1 MDDEKLKVR
10 NIIKVLSLIV
20 SVIVIALV
28 HNYTTSNGRF
38 LLHEISQRLFYLPIV
53 YAAYNFGTRGGLVIA
68 LLSGVAYYVHIG
80 QHAGGTQAT
89 ILNQYVEIIM
99 FLVVGIFTGFLANAE
114 RSQRQRFEKAAVA
127 LDATSRELKN
137 AVDFLIEAN
146 RLMSVGKM
154 AAGMAHEI
162 RNPLSAIKG
171 AIEILEKEIPSGSSR
186 RKFVKVIEDETDRL
200 LRMTGEFLSFA
211 KPRPPSKASV
221 DLNQLI
227 KSVLEFVAN
236 QAAKANVRLTP
247 QFDRGLPSVYA
258 DAEQIKQVLLNLILN
273 AIRAMPE
280 GGKIEVGSRR
290 QAETVEMFVR
300 DYGVG
305 IEPDIA
311 DEIFDTFFTTQP
323 DGSGLGLSVAYQI
336 VKQHDGEI
344 ELVKTN
350 EPGSLFVVR
359 LPLVAREKHEEAKV
373 NSRHRR

>member
-10 NIIKVLSLIV
+10 NGIKVLGLIV
-20 SVIVIALV
+20 SVILIALV
-28 HNYTTSNGRF
+28 HNYTTSNSRF

-53 YAAYNFGTRGGLVIA
+53 YAAYSFGVNGGVSVA
-68 LLSGVAYYVHIG
+68 LLSGAGYYWHIAN
-80 QHAGGTQAT
+80 HAGDSPSA
-89 ILNQYVEIIM
+89 ILNQYVEIVM
-99 FLVVGIFTGFLANAE
+99 FFALGIFTGVLANAKKN
-114 RSQRQRFEKAAVA
+114 QRQRFEKAAA
-127 LDATSRELKN
+127 ELDATSKELKN
-137 AVDFLIEAN
+137 AVDFLIRAD

-171 AIEILEKEIPSGSSR
+171 AIEILEKEIPSGSAR

-200 LRMTGEFLSFA
+200 LRITSEFLSFA
-211 KPRPPSKASV
+211 RPRPPNKALI

-227 KSVLEFVAN
+227 KSVLDFAAS

-247 QFDRGLPSVYA
+247 QLDRGLPPVYA
-258 DAEQIKQVLLNLILN
+258 DGEQIKQVLLNLMLN
-273 AIRAMPE
+273 AVRAMPG
-280 GGKIEVGSRR
+280 GGKVEVGSRR
-290 QAETVEMFVR
+290 QAETVEIFVR
-300 DYGVG
+300 DYGIG
-305 IEPDIA
+305 IEPSIE

-344 ELVKTN
+344 ELVKTD

-359 LPLVAREKHEEAKV
+359 LPLVAKEKHEETKV
-373 NSRHRR
+373 NSSHR